1 MMNAHATVSAGRD
14 DFLCKQVTAMLS
26 AEQLQRIFPNCKAP
40 GAWADALAPAF
51 QKYEIETPDRIASFL
66 AQTGYESG
74 QYNRIEENLNY
85 STAARLTKVW
95 PKRFPDEASAMPYV
109 NNPQGLANLVYAN
122 RMGNGDAQSND
133 GFRYRG
139 RGIIQLTGRS
149 NYDSAGDAMG
159 LNLLETPELLSDPK
173 WAALSAGWYWQSRG
187 LNELADDR
195 THDDDLED
203 FARITRRI
211 NGGLVGLKDRFAL
224 FKQVY
229 AELMR

>member
-1 MMNAHATVSAGRD
+1 
-14 DFLCKQVTAMLS
+14 MLS
-26 AEQLQRIFPNCKAP
+26 AEKLQRIFPNCKAP
-40 GAWADALAPAF
+40 AAWADALAPTF

-66 AQTGYESG
+66 AQTGYESA
-74 QYNRIEENLNY
+74 QYNRIEENLNF
-85 STAARLTKVW
+85 STAARLTQVW
-95 PKRFPDEASAMPYV
+95 PKRFPTEASAMPYV

-133 GFRYRG
+133 GYRYRG

-159 LNLLETPELLSDPK
+159 VDLLNTPELLSDPK

-211 NGGLVGLKDRFAL
+211 NGGLVGLKERFAL

>member
-1 MMNAHATVSAGRD
+1 MNAHATVSAGRHD
-14 DFLCKQVTAMLS
+14 SLCKQVTAMLS

-40 GAWADALAPAF
+40 AAWADALAPAF

-95 PKRFPDEASAMPYV
+95 PKRFPDEASAIPYV

-159 LNLLETPELLSDPK
+159 VNLLETPELLSDPR

>member
-1 MMNAHATVSAGRD
+1 MNAHATVSAGRHD
-14 DFLCKQVTAMLS
+14 SLCKQVTAMLS
-26 AEQLQRIFPNCKAP
+26 AEQLQRIFPNCKSPA
-40 GAWADALAPAF
+40 AWADALAPAF

-159 LNLLETPELLSDPK
+159 VNLLETPELLSDPR

-203 FARITRRI
+203 FARITQRI

>member
-1 MMNAHATVSAGRD
+1 MNARATVSAGRHD
-14 DFLCKQVTAMLS
+14 SLCKQVTAMLS
-26 AEQLQRIFPNCKAP
+26 AEQLQRIFPHCKAP
-40 GAWADALAPAF
+40 AAWADALAPAF

-159 LNLLETPELLSDPK
+159 VNLLETPELLSDPK

-211 NGGLVGLKDRFAL
+211 NGGLVGLKDRLAL

>member
-1 MMNAHATVSAGRD
+1 MKAHATVSAGRHHS
-14 DFLCKQVTAMLS
+14 LCKQVTAMLN
-26 AEQLQRIFPNCKAP
+26 AEQLQRVFPNCKAP
-40 GAWADALAPAF
+40 AAWADALAPAF

-109 NNPQGLANLVYAN
+109 KNPQGLANLVYAN

-159 LNLLETPELLSDPK
+159 VNLLETPELLSDPK

-195 THDDDLED
+195 THDEDLED

>member
-1 MMNAHATVSAGRD
+1 MNARATVSAGRD

-26 AEQLQRIFPNCKAP
+26 AEQLQRIFPNCKTP

>member
-1 MMNAHATVSAGRD
+1 MNAHATVSAGRHD
-14 DFLCKQVTAMLS
+14 SLCKQVTAMLS
-26 AEQLQRIFPNCKAP
+26 AEQLQRIFPNCKSPA
-40 GAWADALAPAF
+40 AWADALAPAF

-95 PKRFPDEASAMPYV
+95 PKRFPDEASAIPYV

-159 LNLLETPELLSDPK
+159 VNLLETPELLSDPR

>member
-1 MMNAHATVSAGRD
+1 MNAHATVSAGRHD
-14 DFLCKQVTAMLS
+14 SLCKQVTAMLS
-26 AEQLQRIFPNCKAP
+26 AEQLQRIFPNCKSPA
-40 GAWADALAPAF
+40 AWADALAPAF

-159 LNLLETPELLSDPK
+159 VNLLETPELLSDPK

>member
-1 MMNAHATVSAGRD
+1 MNVHATVSAGRHD
-14 DFLCKQVTAMLS
+14 SLCKQVTAMLS

-40 GAWADALAPAF
+40 AAWADALAPAF

>member
-1 MMNAHATVSAGRD
+1 MNAHATVSAGRHD
-14 DFLCKQVTAMLS
+14 SLCKQVTAMLS

-40 GAWADALAPAF
+40 AAWADALAPAF

-159 LNLLETPELLSDPK
+159 VNLLETPELLSDPK

-203 FARITRRI
+203 FAWITRRI

>member
-1 MMNAHATVSAGRD
+1 MNAHATVSAGRHD
-14 DFLCKQVTAMLS
+14 SLCKQVTAMLS
-26 AEQLQRIFPNCKAP
+26 AEQLQRVFPNCKAP
-40 GAWADALAPAF
+40 AAWADALAPAF

-74 QYNRIEENLNY
+74 QYNRIEENLNC

-159 LNLLETPELLSDPK
+159 VNLLETPELLSDPK

>member
-1 MMNAHATVSAGRD
+1 
-14 DFLCKQVTAMLS
+14 MLS
-26 AEQLQRIFPNCKAP
+26 PDLLKRVFPNCKDPA
-40 GAWADALAPAF
+40 GWVQALAPAF
-51 QKYEIETPDRIASFL
+51 QKHEIETPDRMASFL

-74 QYNRIEENLNY
+74 QYNRLEENLNFT
-85 STAARLTKVW
+85 TAARLTKVW

-109 NNPQGLANLVYAN
+109 NNPSRLANMVYAN

-133 GFRYRG
+133 GYRFRG

-159 LNLLETPELLSDPK
+159 VDLVNAPELLSEPK
-173 WAALSAGWYWQSRG
+173 WAALSAAWYWQSRG

-211 NGGLVGLKDRFAL
+211 NGGVVGLKDRFDL
-224 FKQVY
+224 FKRVY
-229 AELMR
+229 AELVR

>member
-1 MMNAHATVSAGRD
+1 
-14 DFLCKQVTAMLS
+14 MLS
-26 AEQLQRIFPNCKAP
+26 PEQLQRIFPNCQGPA
-40 GAWADALAPAF
+40 AWVDALIPAF

-74 QYNRIEENLNY
+74 QYNRLEENLNFT
-85 STAARLTKVW
+85 TAARLTKVW
-95 PKRFPDEASAMPYV
+95 PKRFPDEASALPYV
-109 NNPQGLANLVYAN
+109 NNPQKLANRVYAS

-133 GFRYRG
+133 GYRFRG

-159 LNLLETPELLSDPK
+159 VDLIDAPELLSERK
-173 WAALSAGWYWQSRG
+173 WAALSAGWFWQSRG

-195 THDDDLED
+195 THDEDLED

-211 NGGLVGLKDRFAL
+211 NGGVVGLKERFAL
-224 FKQVY
+224 FQRVY
-229 AELMR
+229 AELVR

>member
-1 MMNAHATVSAGRD
+1 
-14 DFLCKQVTAMLS
+14 MLS
-26 AEQLQRIFPNCKAP
+26 SEQLQRVFPNCKAP
-40 GAWADALAPAF
+40 GEWAQALAPAF
-51 QKYEIETPDRIASFL
+51 QKYEIETPDRLASFL
-66 AQTGYESG
+66 AQTGYESS

-95 PKRFPDEASAMPYV
+95 PKRFPDEASAAPYV

-133 GFRYRG
+133 GYRYRG

-159 LNLLETPELLSDPK
+159 VDLVNTPELLTDPK
-173 WAALSAGWYWQSRG
+173 WAAMSAGWYWQSRG

-211 NGGLVGLKDRFAL
+211 NGGLAGLKERFAL
-224 FKQVY
+224 FKRVY

>member
-1 MMNAHATVSAGRD
+1 
-14 DFLCKQVTAMLS
+14 MLS

-40 GAWADALAPAF
+40 AAWADALAPAF

-66 AQTGYESG
+66 AQTGDESG

-159 LNLLETPELLSDPK
+159 VNLLETPELLSDPK

>member
-1 MMNAHATVSAGRD
+1 
-14 DFLCKQVTAMLS
+14 MLS
-26 AEQLQRIFPNCKAP
+26 AEQIQRIFPSCKTPAV
-40 GAWADALAPAF
+40 WADALAPAF

-85 STAARLTKVW
+85 STASRLTKVW
-95 PKRFPDEASAMPYV
+95 PKRFPNEASAMPYV

-159 LNLLETPELLSDPK
+159 VNLLETPELLSDPK
-173 WAALSAGWYWQSRG
+173 WAALRAGWYWQSRG

-211 NGGLVGLKDRFAL
+211 NGGLVGLKERFAL

>member
-1 MMNAHATVSAGRD
+1 MNAQATVSAGRHD
-14 DFLCKQVTAMLS
+14 SLCKQVTAMLS
-26 AEQLQRIFPNCKAP
+26 AEQLQRVFPNCKAP
-40 GAWADALAPAF
+40 AAWADALAPAF

-159 LNLLETPELLSDPK
+159 VNLLETPELLSDPK